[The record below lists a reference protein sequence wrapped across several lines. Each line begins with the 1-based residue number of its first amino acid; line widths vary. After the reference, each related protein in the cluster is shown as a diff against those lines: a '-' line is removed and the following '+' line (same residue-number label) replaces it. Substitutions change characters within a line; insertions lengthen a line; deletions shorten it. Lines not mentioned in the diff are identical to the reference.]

1 MIKPQ
6 RSSPQSP
13 FSLGLKYK
21 VIFFPIGFFYRLW
34 VSTIRFR
41 FIDPKSKL
49 EVIKNDK
56 PVIIT
61 LWHNRLFLAGEWQ
74 RRFRGNRKC
83 FGLISGSRDGAWL
96 EAFYGWSGIHAIRGS
111 SNRGGSK
118 AIRDLVKTLKNG
130 NDVGITPDGSRGPV
144 YEAKPG
150 VLLVGKLAKV
160 PLLLL
165 GFKYGWHIKLNSWDK
180 FIIPF
185 PFSIVRVKVHVVNP
199 KDFLKD
205 RSVEEGAKFV
215 GKELMKVISD

>member
-1 MIKPQ
+1 MIEPT
-6 RSSPQSP
+6 RDDESSP
-13 FSLGLKYK
+13 FSLGLLAKL
-21 VIFFPIGFFYRLW
+21 ILFPLGVFYRIWLY
-34 VSTIRFR
+34 SIRFN
-41 FIDPKSKL
+41 FVCKSANDEIKSL
-49 EVIKNDK
+49 EE

-180 FIIPF
+180 FVIPF
-185 PFSIVRVKVHVVNP
+185 PFSTVRVKVHIMDST
-199 KDFLKD
+199 DFLKD
-205 RSVEEGAKFV
+205 RSIEDGTKFV
-215 GKELMKVISD
+215 GNELMKVISD